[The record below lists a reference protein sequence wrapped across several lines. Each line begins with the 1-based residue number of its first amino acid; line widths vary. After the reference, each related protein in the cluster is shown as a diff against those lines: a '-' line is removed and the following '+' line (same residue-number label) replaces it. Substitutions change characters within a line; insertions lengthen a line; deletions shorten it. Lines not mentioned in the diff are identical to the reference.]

1 MSDDA
6 GEKHYRNAY
15 VRLKAKYEELSGLT
29 EALRIGNRKLVDEK
43 HSMQTEMIELHA
55 RCVLTEQMR
64 ENVKQ
69 RQETII
75 RRMETG
81 LLTIYDRTDDPEIR
95 TLALSTVKEA
105 LDCSRRRGGFFVARK
120 GGKRMT
126 LEEAR
131 RHLQMWLDA
140 EAAVAS
146 GQRYKIGEHEMT
158 RANLGEIA
166 QRISYWRRE
175 VLRLE
180 EKANGGRGG
189 IHMFRV
195 VPRD

>member
-15 VRLKAKYEELSGLT
+15 AHLKAKYEELSGLT
-29 EALRIGNRKLVDEK
+29 ETLRIGNRKLVDEK
-43 HSMQTEMIELHA
+43 HSMQAEMIELHA

-95 TLALSTVKEA
+95 TLALRTVKEA
-105 LDCSRRRGGFFVARK
+105 L
-120 GGKRMT
+120 
-126 LEEAR
+126 
-131 RHLQMWLDA
+131 
-140 EAAVAS
+140 
-146 GQRYKIGEHEMT
+146 
-158 RANLGEIA
+158 
-166 QRISYWRRE
+166 
-175 VLRLE
+175 RL
-180 EKANGGRGG
+180 
-189 IHMFRV
+189 
-195 VPRD
+195 

>member
-15 VRLKAKYEELSGLT
+15 VRLRAKYEELSGLT

-43 HSMQTEMIELHA
+43 HSMQTEMIGLHA
-55 RCVLTEQMR
+55 RCALTEQMR

-95 TLALSTVKEA
+95 TLALLTVKEA
-105 LDCSRRRGGFFVARK
+105 L
-120 GGKRMT
+120 
-126 LEEAR
+126 
-131 RHLQMWLDA
+131 
-140 EAAVAS
+140 
-146 GQRYKIGEHEMT
+146 
-158 RANLGEIA
+158 
-166 QRISYWRRE
+166 
-175 VLRLE
+175 RL
-180 EKANGGRGG
+180 
-189 IHMFRV
+189 
-195 VPRD
+195 